1 MVGPL
6 LKKCFQCLV
15 FSVWKNNSGPFWVWK
30 KPTHQKPSA
39 WASKVSGASCNM
51 LELFSQVH
59 GKENRA
65 KSWQTVEGSTILMVA
80 GCLPNLSLNIKKNS
94 IILESS
100 ISTVLPSHS
109 CPWCPAQ
116 FQSASTW
123 YSKQWFLCVL
133 VRGIVTYIDPTV
145 FLAVLMPIKGLD
157 LLLHLMSNK
166 FDMRRKVME
175 KQHISWDTSFAT
187 SSASRNELP
196 AISASNLSPCHGL
209 QAESILQKKTTA
221 PCQQSYRPYLQPV
234 VMARKSRSQSY
245 EDANGR
251 ITEIRSLPLQCA
263 WRLKL
268 TT

>member
-1 MVGPL
+1 M
-6 LKKCFQCLV
+6 F
-15 FSVWKNNSGPFWVWK
+15 GPFWSFGCEK
-30 KPTHQKPSA
+30 KPTHQNQSA
-39 WASKVSGASCNM
+39 WASKVSGASC
-51 LELFSQVH
+51 E
-59 GKENRA
+59 R
-65 KSWQTVEGSTILMVA
+65 KSSKILANCWRIKDLDGSRLLV
-80 GCLPNLSLNIKKNS
+80 NLSLNIKKNS
-94 IILESS
+94 II
-100 ISTVLPSHS
+100 LPSHS

-133 VRGIVTYIDPTV
+133 VRGIITYIDATV

-196 AISASNLSPCHGL
+196 AISARNLSPCHGL

-245 EDANGR
+245 EDVSVLEDSNWPH
-251 ITEIRSLPLQCA
+251 SYP
-263 WRLKL
+263 
-268 TT
+268 